1 MNCATDASSVDEVP
15 CHIRSSPPATPTRQ
29 TTSSWR
35 SLFSFTC
42 RSHLGVL
49 MAAVLASMVIAA
61 IRTVL
66 SIILGKVFDIISEFG
81 TGTRNGD
88 SAMTAVSQWCLVLL
102 GLGLSNWLA
111 GTAFLGLW
119 VAFGELQ
126 ADSARREMFHRLLS
140 RDLAW
145 FAGLDQGIS
154 SLLVSVQSQT
164 RDLQFASSQVFGF
177 LVCDMATACASLA
190 IAFYYSWKLTLVLLS
205 TLPVSF
211 IILALATRQLEPAIQ
226 AQRIYLATASKLATA
241 SINAID
247 IVKVFDG
254 LGHDMRQYS
263 IALQLAARRYLV
275 QARCNSVQ
283 IGYVGFWVVFMFV
296 VGFWYGIVL
305 VNDGLPPGHVVTTF
319 YSALA
324 AFQGIEALVPNWLV
338 LSKGKAAGASL
349 SIMTSDSSQ
358 PSLEQYDSIWLE
370 NCVGHVKLMDVS
382 FTYPSSETVQALS
395 SSTFHFTPGQ
405 PTFVVGESGSGK
417 STVGCLVAGLYSTTA
432 GQILIDGKRIDML
445 DNSWFRQN
453 VTIIHQSSI
462 LFNDSLFNNIA
473 LGHPNPRNVTH
484 QEVLGACQ
492 FALLQ
497 STIADLPNG
506 LSTNVGSDGHGLSGG
521 QMQQVALARAYLRNP
536 TILVL
541 DEVTS
546 GLDRIN
552 RELIMNAVRQWRTGK
567 TTIVITHDL
576 SEINDDEYIYVMAN
590 ASIVE
595 KGLKRHLSCT
605 VEGRSSQDS
614 SPRAALV
621 DPPVDVGK
629 TTHRNRALSFND
641 SSSFLPSS
649 ASNSFSWEPRGSFVC
664 CNLSA
669 PWRTTERRVD
679 DANAPVPSACMSSCP
694 HLASE
699 ERITKLWET
708 QRCRFSTFV
717 QSKFFTLSDLLF
729 KDREVKPIHSPDS
742 ASSGL
747 DELNLLK
754 ENFIFGASERRAN
767 ISELRLAIGHH
778 RSDDHNPSPD
788 KTLGKTVH
796 EGCNVL
802 STLRTVWPNLEGMN
816 KLFFVLGLLACFGKA
831 VTTPAFSYC
840 LAQLLGVMWASGDR
854 VIRGRNWAF
863 SLLGVAIADGLFT
876 GAGRYLLESS
886 GQAWVDNIRLEA
898 MKRILQQPRWWFNKR
913 GHSAGRMVE
922 CLERNAEEMR
932 NIVGR
937 FLPIVIAVCGILSI
951 SVIWA
956 SIISWRLTLVA
967 LAPLPLVLGAV
978 QGYATVSGRWE
989 ERCNDSAQ
997 NSSAVMLEAFVNIGV
1012 VRALTLEG
1020 HFSAKHSKS
1029 AKETLCVGMRRAA
1042 YTSWLFGLYQSMPYP
1057 LAALVFYYGMVLLAG
1072 DKQLG
1077 VAEMLQVV
1085 NLLLFGIGTAA
1096 DICSAM
1102 PQLTMAQATA
1112 AQLLSYANLPL
1123 DRPAKGSW
1131 SRRLH
1136 CPLPVRL
1143 HDLDFSYYHRSNEGV
1158 LKGVSLD
1165 ISPGECIAIVG
1176 RSGCGKSTIASILL
1190 GLYKPSSHSFSPEP
1204 RPPPLSFA
1212 NASYADIDMQHLCST
1227 TMAFVSQAPFLFP
1240 ATIADNI
1247 VYGLAANSPYRQSQS
1262 IILAAKAVGLDE
1274 FITSLPEGYNTVV
1287 GDGGQTLSGGQAQ
1300 RLTIAR
1306 ALIRRPLLLIL
1317 DEPTSAL
1324 DSENSALI
1332 GQVIRD
1338 LMHGPGKSNPKM
1350 AVVLIT
1356 HSTEMMQVADRMVVL
1371 ENGMNAEEGTF
1382 EDLLRARG
1390 LLYHILS
1397 GGEWFEGK
1405 RS

>member
-1 MNCATDASSVDEVP
+1 
-15 CHIRSSPPATPTRQ
+15 
-29 TTSSWR
+29 
-35 SLFSFTC
+35 
-42 RSHLGVL
+42 

-358 PSLEQYDSIWLE
+358 PSLEQYGSIWLE

-395 SSTFHFTPGQ
+395 SSTFHFPPGQ

-621 DPPVDVGK
+621 DPPVD
-629 TTHRNRALSFND
+629 
-641 SSSFLPSS
+641 
-649 ASNSFSWEPRGSFVC
+649 
-664 CNLSA
+664 
-669 PWRTTERRVD
+669 
-679 DANAPVPSACMSSCP
+679 
-694 HLASE
+694 
-699 ERITKLWET
+699 
-708 QRCRFSTFV
+708 
-717 QSKFFTLSDLLF
+717 
-729 KDREVKPIHSPDS
+729 DREVKPIHSPDS

-1247 VYGLAANSPYRQSQS
+1247 VYGLAADSPYRQSQS

-1397 GGEWFEGK
+1397 GGEWLEGK